1 MGSDPIFEPLH
12 FRQLTVKNRLLRS
25 NISGRFDNYDGSGTP
40 VRINWEEKFA
50 RGGVGAIVSSHIPIS
65 LRGRVMP
72 GYAMLESDDRIP
84 FWRELGEVVH
94 RYDCKFIAQLTYAG
108 RQRDIPGV
116 ENSPYLTLSS
126 SNRKDAFLGVRCRP
140 MTTDEIKTTVQD
152 FGQAARRVREAG
164 LDGVELHAN
173 NGYLITQFLSSAI
186 NKRRDEYGGSLE
198 NRARFLL
205 EIVAEIRKQV
215 GDDFHLQ
222 VKINAED
229 HNNALAFWE
238 SFGNRLPDTIQ
249 VCRWLE
255 EAGVDALHISNGNSF
270 PHPLQPPG
278 PVDFKLA
285 AQTFGV
291 IIPSGDYAFR
301 NFVFF
306 RYALLRPMMRLLWNR
321 VRPKQIEGVNAPETY
336 AIKQAVKIPVICNG
350 GFQTASYIRKLL
362 TEGQCDAVS
371 IARPLIANPDLP
383 LTFAAGKDQADK
395 PCTYCNRCTV
405 HVLQNPLGCYELS
418 RFDGDY
424 EAMMK
429 EVFSVYEPRGTS

>member
-1 MGSDPIFEPLH
+1 MGSDPIFAPLH
-12 FRQLTVKNRLLRS
+12 FRNLTIKNRLLRS
-25 NISGRFDNYDGSGTP
+25 NISGRFDNYDGSGTAT
-40 VRINWEEKFA
+40 RLNWEEKFA
-50 RGGVGAIVSSHIPIS
+50 RGGVGAIVSSHVPIS

-72 GYAMLESDDRIP
+72 GYAMMESDDRIP
-84 FWRELGEVVH
+84 FWREVGEVVH
-94 RYDCKFIAQLTYAG
+94 RYDCKFILQLTHAG

-116 ENSPYLTLSS
+116 ENAPYLAMSS
-126 SNRKDAFLGVRCRP
+126 SGKKDFFLGVRCRP
-140 MTTDEIKTTVQD
+140 MTLEEIKTTVQQ
-152 FGQAARRVREAG
+152 FGEAAARVRAAG

-186 NKRRDEYGGSLE
+186 NERQDEYGGSLE

-205 EIVAEIRKQV
+205 DIVREIRHRV

-222 VKINAED
+222 VKINAVD

-255 EAGVDALHISNGNSF
+255 AAGVDALHISNGNSF

-285 AQTFGV
+285 AQTFGAV
-291 IIPSGDYAFR
+291 VHSGDNAFR
-301 NFVFF
+301 DLVIF
-306 RYALLRPMMRLLWNR
+306 RYAALRPIIQFLWNR
-321 VRPKQIEGVNAPETY
+321 VRPKQIEGVNVADTF
-336 AIKQAVKIPVICNG
+336 AIKQAVQIPVICNG
-350 GFQTASYIRKLL
+350 GFQTASYIRRLL
-362 TEGQCDAVS
+362 VDGQCDAIS

-429 EVFSVYEPRGTS
+429 EVFSVFEPR